1 MRRFPTTTVILT
13 ATALVAVAVWR
24 LLAGQEH
31 DRFVAVDK
39 VRQSR
44 TEIRFSY
51 AVDHETGRIAREEW
65 HFANLDGR
73 SSASYA
79 AVDRAGNRAS
89 FDERI
94 DGYAVTF
101 LFEELVGDGIWDLQ
115 TRPLRGTDPDVHTVH
130 VEQVAGAQAGS
141 HTFRF
146 SDPHY
151 LATTAGREYRI
162 RLDRSKPVPDILKL
176 DSTSA
181 ADTRYLKIV
190 DAVEGFGPGRFKRT
204 LVQAREKLLKS

>member
-1 MRRFPTTTVILT
+1 M
-13 ATALVAVAVWR
+13 
-24 LLAGQEH
+24 LAGQEH

-51 AVDHETGRIAREEW
+51 AVDHERGRIAHEEW

-79 AVDRAGNRAS
+79 ALDRAGNRAS

-94 DGYAVTF
+94 EGYDVTF
-101 LFEELVGDGIWDLQ
+101 LFETLVGDGIWQLQ
-115 TRPLRGTDPDVHTVH
+115 TRPLRGEDPDLHTVH
-130 VEQVAGAQAGS
+130 IEQVAGTQSGS

-151 LATTAGREYRI
+151 LAVNAGREYQI

-176 DSTSA
+176 DSTST
-181 ADTRYLKIV
+181 ADNRYLKVVEAI
-190 DAVEGFGPGRFKRT
+190 EGFGSARFKRT
-204 LVQAREKLLKS
+204 LATAREKLLKS